1 MLYAE
6 DFREIARRALSGRWG
21 MAIGTGFIASLLG
34 VNAVSGNTISRKSES
49 MTVRVPTAF
58 ISVFAILI
66 SSIIMLAI
74 LSLFLGGVIKL
85 GYCRFNQNLINNTD
99 PKFSDI
105 FSRFDIFWKACGMN
119 LLIQLYTL
127 LWSLL
132 FVIPGIIAS
141 LSYAMA
147 PYIMANDPYMNIQEA
162 LQQSKDMMY
171 GNKWRLFCLNISF
184 IGWMILSAFTLG
196 IGLLWLNPYMSAAQA
211 AFYNDVSGRNN
222 KTANEEYFLNI

>member
-21 MAIGTGFIASLLG
+21 IAIGTGFIASLLG

-49 MTVRVPTAF
+49 MTVRIPTAF
-58 ISVFAILI
+58 IPVFAFLI

-85 GYCRFNQNLINNTD
+85 GYCRFNQNLINNTE
-99 PKFSDI
+99 PQFSDL

-141 LSYAMA
+141 QSYAMA
-147 PYIMANDPYMNIQEA
+147 PYIMADNPYISIQEA
-162 LQQSKDMMY
+162 IQQSKDMMY
-171 GNKWRLFCLNISF
+171 GNKWRLLCLNISF

-196 IGLLWLNPYMSAAQA
+196 IGLLWLNPYISAAQA
-211 AFYNDVSGRNN
+211 AFYNDVSGKNN
-222 KTANEEYFLNI
+222 KTANEEYF

>member
-222 KTANEEYFLNI
+222 KTANEEYF